1 MVETTINIEINIEY
15 ITISTK
21 LVHNVFT
28 FIIFKGGGG
37 SIKCIILTIIRV
49 LTKHYIK
56 SSRLMTYTLDLK
68 SPPPCGI
75 GMYTVNLS
83 TVNRKIPYNYLLG
96 PPRLL

>member
-37 SIKCIILTIIRV
+37 LYKMHNINNHQS
-49 LTKHYIK
+49 
-56 SSRLMTYTLDLK
+56 
-68 SPPPCGI
+68 
-75 GMYTVNLS
+75 VN
-83 TVNRKIPYNYLLG
+83 
-96 PPRLL
+96 